1 MSFGIHLTG
10 FVLAAGEGKRLR
22 PVTLERPKALV
33 PFCGVPMLELAA
45 ARFAELPVDE
55 LVVNAWYK
63 AEVVREFCG
72 GLEKRLGRTIR
83 VSLEPQL
90 LDTGGGL
97 RHGLLVADQ
106 ARNQDDV
113 RQLDLFPVEHET
125 PNTKHMALTEHV
137 IVHNADIV
145 LDCDL
150 RRLVEYHLEKKAAA
164 TVLLVPNKG
173 PRTVELGPDGRIR
186 AFRRPRGEG
195 GYTFSGVHIFRRD
208 VLQFLPSA
216 DVCSIITAYEGAM
229 AAGLPVFGLSTK
241 DAYWS
246 DLGNPT
252 DYIMAHGEVADC
264 GIKHF
269 TRLREAQAEQ
279 ARRRAELEMRR
290 GVRCT
295 GAIGLGAELAV
306 PAGAQLHNAVLWD
319 GTQLTNTSL
328 YADAVFTG
336 GKVAPP
342 VPPQA
347 RPGPDPRIWFCLDVD
362 PATVRVEPLRKQGSG
377 RRYERLVAADGR
389 TWIWCAY
396 AQDRREN
403 AAFAA
408 LADFLER
415 LDINIPEVIVHLG
428 DVGEIVSRDLGG
440 DDLQEVTDEGLL
452 EDHLQDVL
460 RQAARLHV
468 LGARAARLEEL
479 PLQNGFTKGLYDWE
493 RDYFREHILGKLL
506 GAPELWTPAAIAHCE
521 LRNRLLVEPLVP
533 IHRDLQSAN
542 VMLSGGKAYLIDF
555 QGMRP
560 GCAAY
565 DIASLLYDP
574 YRCHPAERRLRLWRY
589 YQKQVEELGGTPLS
603 VQVFHAAA
611 VQRLMQALGAYGKLW
626 LTDGLDWYRQFI
638 LPALGLLEAA
648 ADAAEAPEVG
658 TMARKAKELA
668 AEKARQWRP

>member
-1 MSFGIHLTG
+1 MILGAHVTG

-45 ARFAELPVDE
+45 ARLAELPVDE

-63 AEVVREFCG
+63 ADAVAQFCT
-72 GLEKRLGRTIR
+72 GLEGRLGRRIR
-83 VSLEPQL
+83 VSREPRL

-97 RHGLLVADQ
+97 RHGLKELPQ
-106 ARNQDDV
+106 A
-113 RQLDLFPVEHET
+113 
-125 PNTKHMALTEHV
+125 EHV

-150 RRLVEYHLEKKAAA
+150 RRLVEFHLENHAAA

-208 VLQFLPSA
+208 VLQFLPS
-216 DVCSIITAYEGAM
+216 DEVCSIIPAYEAAI
-229 AAGLPVFGLSTK
+229 AAGLPVFGVSTR
-241 DAYWS
+241 DAWWS

-252 DYIMAHGEVADC
+252 DYILAHGEVADR
-264 GIKHF
+264 GIRHF

-279 ARRRAELEMRR
+279 ARRRAELELRR

-295 GAIGLGAELAV
+295 GAIGLGSDLIV
-306 PAGAQLHNAVLWD
+306 PAGAQLHNVVLWD
-319 GTQLTNTSL
+319 GTRLPSPSL

-336 GKVAPP
+336 GPVSLPVAP
-342 VPPQA
+342 QN
-347 RPGPDPRIWFCLDVD
+347 RPGPDPRIWFCLDVKPED
-362 PATVRVEPLRKQGSG
+362 VRVEPLRKQGSG
-377 RRYERLVAADGR
+377 RRYARLAAKDGR

-415 LDINIPEVIVHLG
+415 LGVNIPEVLVHLG

-440 DDLQEVTDEGLL
+440 DDLQEVTEEGLL
-452 EDHLQDVL
+452 EDYLQDVL

-479 PLQNGFTKGLYDWE
+479 PMQNGFTKGLYDWE
-493 RDYFREHILGKLL
+493 RDYFREHILGRLL
-506 GAPELWTPAAIAHCE
+506 GAPELWTPAAVAHCE
-521 LRNRLLVEPLVP
+521 LRGRLLAEPLVP
-533 IHRDLQSAN
+533 VHRDLQSAN
-542 VMLSGGKAYLIDF
+542 VMIAAGKPYLIDF

-565 DIASLLYDP
+565 DVASLLYDP
-574 YRCHPAERRLRLWRY
+574 YKRHPAERRNRLWRY
-589 YQKQVEELGGTPLS
+589 YMKQVEELGGTPPPA
-603 VQVFHAAA
+603 VVFHAAA

-626 LTDGLDWYRQFI
+626 LADGLEWYKPFI
-638 LPALGLLEAA
+638 LPALGLLEEA
-648 ADAAEAPEVG
+648 ADAAEAFEVG
-658 TMARKAKELA
+658 TMARKARELA
-668 AEKARQWRP
+668 AGRLGVARPVA